1 MLIEKISSL
10 LEEKYKEPE
19 FSDCFTVDVKMSAAK
34 KLEVFVDSDS
44 TMNFRKCQR
53 ISRYLEGI
61 IEENNWLG
69 EKYTLE
75 VSSPGLD
82 RPLKFLRQYVK
93 NIGREFNLK
102 LKNGEKKT
110 GKLIAV
116 EEAGIVLE
124 QELQVKEGKKKKTVV
139 EQSAVLLDNIAEAK
153 VKISFKAKVF
163 WKMFFGP

>member
-1 MLIEKISSL
+1 MLEEKINSL

-19 FSDCFTVDVKMSAAK
+19 FSDCFTVDVRMSAAK

-69 EKYTLE
+69 EKYILE
-75 VSSPGLD
+75 VSSPGID
-82 RPLKFLRQYVK
+82 RPLKFVRQYIK
-93 NIGREFNLK
+93 NIGRELNLK
-102 LKNGEKKT
+102 LKDGEKKT

-116 EEAGIVLE
+116 EDAGIVLE
-124 QELQVKEGKKKKTVV
+124 QELRIKEGKKKKTVV
-139 EQSAVLLDNIAEAK
+139 EQTTFSLDNIAEAK
-153 VKISFKAKVF
+153 VKISFKAKS
-163 WKMFFGP
+163 